1 MQQLIKITS
10 EPIRIE
16 TFSQNARL
24 VSSNSVDL
32 ERRKALARSAALQ
45 KSAGQGTASLENIRR
60 INRTFSQNNI
70 DVTVGQPQRSE
81 SFQQQMIARQ
91 PQQTTSAPAR
101 IPQMS
106 QMQMPVA
113 EMTADSQASAVTAA
127 VSTVSAPVSNQTYD
141 AGVEMRSS
149 YTAQRGAFEMRVA
162 RGDLTY
168 LPPLVMTVIT
178 QRPQVHVE
186 YLGGFNYVPPRDTDS
201 GGNINLFT

>member
-10 EPIRIE
+10 DPIRIE
-16 TFSQNARL
+16 TFTQNARL

-32 ERRKALARSAALQ
+32 ERRKALARSAALH
-45 KSAGQGTASLENIRR
+45 KTAGQGTVSLENIRR
-60 INRTFSQNNI
+60 INRTFSQNN
-70 DVTVGQPQRSE
+70 VNVNPQPQKSE
-81 SFQQQMIARQ
+81 SFQQQMISRQ
-91 PQQTTSAPAR
+91 PQQQPTQAQIKMPKVSQPVADMSAASEYIAPAA
-101 IPQMS
+101 S
-106 QMQMPVA
+106 SVA
-113 EMTADSQASAVTAA
+113 SVDTKVQDISMET
-127 VSTVSAPVSNQTYD
+127 
-141 AGVEMRSS
+141 RSS

>member
-70 DVTVGQPQRSE
+70 DVTVGQPQRYP
-81 SFQQQMIARQ
+81 F
-91 PQQTTSAPAR
+91 
-101 IPQMS
+101 
-106 QMQMPVA
+106 
-113 EMTADSQASAVTAA
+113 
-127 VSTVSAPVSNQTYD
+127 
-141 AGVEMRSS
+141 
-149 YTAQRGAFEMRVA
+149 
-162 RGDLTY
+162 
-168 LPPLVMTVIT
+168 LPC
-178 QRPQVHVE
+178 QNR
-186 YLGGFNYVPPRDTDS
+186 RTD
-201 GGNINLFT
+201 